1 MRSATPNSPTYASG
15 VLTRGSQA
23 SAPILSLYLEASLY
37 LLLLTSVLTLVSTGK
52 LDIITTIAAP
62 GALVIK
68 GFRKWR
74 GRGPEFTAHAATIGL
89 LIYFAFAPFD
99 YFWARSRASDA
110 PNPALYAAL
119 MTAVHLMLFAMVIR
133 LYSART
139 RRDSLFLAMLSF
151 AVMLSAAVLT
161 VDTKFLICFLVFL
174 ALGIS
179 TFIGL
184 EVARGVDGA
193 ATSAVET
200 SGPRG
205 RKAARSL
212 ALASAFVAVG
222 AMTLGGLLFFI
233 LPRFTAGYF
242 GAYSMKPKLMTGF
255 TETVE
260 LGQIGEIQ
268 KSTAVVM
275 RIKVAGNPER
285 FMSQRWRGIALAR
298 FDGWRWSAAQSE
310 RKRVYANSDGWFFL
324 SNAHDV
330 YASNPLSYRVLL
342 EPVASDAVFVTPG
355 TGIVRGKFSAGSGLG
370 DPARRNYLLVDGASS
385 IFNPFPTYSELSYD
399 AYSQPENSTPAQLR
413 DAGSRYPADIQT
425 TYLQIPDLDSRIP
438 ALAVEATAGA
448 TTPYDKAVALETFL
462 RTHYGY
468 TLDLAGTP
476 GKDPLAH
483 FLFER
488 RAGHCEY
495 FASAMTVMLRT
506 LGIPARYINGFQTG
520 EYNNVGG
527 DFIVRASDA
536 HSWVEAY
543 FPGDGWITFDPTP
556 GGDSSSGGWT
566 ASAGKY
572 WDWLQLK
579 WDEWVIN
586 YDFLHQ
592 VSLAQGAGRG
602 AREWAASTRSRYDRM
617 HDWIIQRMKLWQI
630 NAQNWSGTP
639 FAIALIAAAI
649 VLLAGWKP
657 LHKRLAMWWML
668 RSPASGGLS
677 PKIASEHYAEMLR
690 MLERRGFR
698 KPPGATPL
706 EFANS
711 IPQMELAGPVG
722 NLTDLYQSARFGD
735 ASIEPRRSVEL
746 LREIRQKLS
755 AIGRKHS

>member
-1 MRSATPNSPTYASG
+1 MRSATPHSPSRASSVPAGDSRTNSS
-15 VLTRGSQA
+15 
-23 SAPILSLYLEASLY
+23 ILSMYFEASL
-37 LLLLTSVLTLVSTGK
+37 LLLLLASVLTLVSTGK
-52 LDIITTIAAP
+52 LDIFTTIAAP
-62 GALVIK
+62 VALVIK
-68 GFRKWR
+68 GFRRWR
-74 GRGPEFTAHAATIGL
+74 GRGAELSARAATICFL
-89 LIYFAFAPFD
+89 AYFVFAPFD

-110 PNPALYAAL
+110 PNPQLYAAL
-119 MTAVHLMLFAMVIR
+119 MTAVHLMLFAMIIR

-161 VDTKFLICFLVFL
+161 VDTTFLIFFLVFL

-184 EVARGVDGA
+184 EVERGAEGAVTSQDG
-193 ATSAVET
+193 T
-200 SGPRG
+200 SGARG

-212 ALASAFVAVG
+212 AATSACVAVA
-222 AMTLGGLLFFI
+222 AMTLGGLLFFL

-242 GAYSMKPKLMTGF
+242 GAYALKPKLMTGF

-275 RIKVAGNPER
+275 RIKVAGSPAR
-285 FMSQRWRGIALAR
+285 FMTQRWRGIALAS
-298 FDGWRWSAAQSE
+298 FDGWRWSAVPGD
-310 RKRVYANSDGWFFL
+310 RKRVYANGDGWFFL

-330 YASNPLSYRVLL
+330 YASNPLSYRVFL
-342 EPVASDAVFVTPG
+342 EPVASDAVFVAPG
-355 TGIVRGKFSAGSGLG
+355 AGIVRGKFSSASGLG
-370 DPARRNYLLVDGASS
+370 DPTRRNYLLVDCSGS
-385 IFNPFPTYSELSYD
+385 IFNPFPSYSELSYD
-399 AYSQPENSTPAQLR
+399 AYSQPESATPAELR
-413 DAGSRYPADIQT
+413 AAGTDYPEDIQS
-425 TYLQIPDLDSRIP
+425 TYLQVPVLDPRIS
-438 ALAVEATAGA
+438 ALAVQATAAA
-448 TTPYDKAVALETFL
+448 TTPYDKSVALENYL

-468 TLDLAGTP
+468 TLDLTGSP

-495 FASAMTVMLRT
+495 FASAMTVMLRM

-520 EYNNVGG
+520 EYNNIGD

-543 FPGDGWITFDPTP
+543 FPGSGWITFDPTP
-556 GGDSSSGGWT
+556 SGESGTNGWT
-566 ASAGKY
+566 ASIGKY
-572 WDWLQLK
+572 WDMLTLK

-602 AREWAASTRSRYDRM
+602 AREWASSARARFDRM
-617 HDWIIQRMKLWQI
+617 HDSLVRRMQFWQL
-630 NAQNWSGTP
+630 NAQTWPGTP
-639 FAIALIAAAI
+639 FAIAAIAAALA
-649 VLLAGWKP
+649 LLAGWKP
-657 LHKRLAMWWML
+657 LRKRLQMWWML
-668 RSPASGGLS
+668 RSPAIGGLS
-677 PKIASEHYAEMLR
+677 PKIASQHYAEMLR
-690 MLERRGFR
+690 LLERRGFR
-698 KPPGATPL
+698 KPEGATAL
-706 EFANS
+706 EFATS
-711 IPQMELAGPVG
+711 IPQMELAAPVG
-722 NLTDLYQSARFGD
+722 RLTDLYQSARFGS

-755 AIGRKHS
+755 ELGRKRS

>member
-1 MRSATPNSPTYASG
+1 MRGATPLSPTYASSVPPKG
-15 VLTRGSQA
+15 LQYSA
-23 SAPILSLYLEASLY
+23 SILSLYFEASLY
-37 LLLLTSVLTLVSTGK
+37 LLLLTSILTLVSTGK

-62 GALVIK
+62 VALVIK
-68 GFRKWR
+68 GFRRWR
-74 GRGPEFTAHAATIGL
+74 GRGPEFTAHAATICL
-89 LIYFAFAPFD
+89 LAYFVFAPFD

-161 VDTKFLICFLVFL
+161 VDTKFLIFFLVFL

-179 TFIGL
+179 TFIGF
-184 EVARGVDGA
+184 EVERGAVGA
-193 ATSAVET
+193 AVSSIEATGA
-200 SGPRG
+200 RG

-212 ALASAFVAVG
+212 ALTSAFVAVA
-222 AMTLGGLLFFI
+222 AMTLGGLLFLI

-275 RIKVAGNPER
+275 RIKVAGNPAR

-298 FDGWRWSAAQSE
+298 FDGWRWSAAPGE
-310 RKRVYANSDGWFFL
+310 RKRVYANGDGWFFL

-342 EPVASDAVFVTPG
+342 EPVASDAVFVAPG
-355 TGIVRGKFSAGSGLG
+355 AGIVRGKFSAGSGLG
-370 DPARRNYLLVDGASS
+370 DPARRNYLLVDGAGS
-385 IFNPFPTYSELSYD
+385 IFNPFPSYSELSYD
-399 AYSQPENSTPAQLR
+399 AYSQSEKATPDELR
-413 DAGSRYPADIQT
+413 DAGGDYPEDIQS
-425 TYLQIPDLDSRIP
+425 TYLQIPDLDPRIP
-438 ALAVEATAGA
+438 ALAIEATANA

-468 TLDLAGTP
+468 TLDLTGEP

-520 EYNNVGG
+520 EYNNIGG

-543 FPGDGWITFDPTP
+543 FPGNGWITFDPTP
-556 GGDSSSGGWT
+556 GGDSSSSGWT

-592 VSLAQGAGRG
+592 VSLAQSAGHG
-602 AREWAASTRSRYDRM
+602 AREWAASTRSRFDRM
-617 HDWIIQRMKLWQI
+617 HNSLVLRMKHWQI

-639 FAIALIAAAI
+639 FAIALVAATL

-677 PKIASEHYAEMLR
+677 PKIASEYYSEMLR
-690 MLERRGFR
+690 MLERRGIR
-698 KPPGATPL
+698 KAEGATPL
-706 EFANS
+706 EFVTS
-711 IPQMELAGPVG
+711 IPQMELAAPVG
-722 NLTDLYQSARFGD
+722 RLTDLYQSARFGD
-735 ASIEPRRSVEL
+735 ASVEPRHSVEL
-746 LREIRQKLS
+746 LREIRQRLS

>member
-1 MRSATPNSPTYASG
+1 MRSATPQSPTYVSSVPIKGAQNSAS
-15 VLTRGSQA
+15 V
-23 SAPILSLYLEASLY
+23 LSLYFEASLF

-52 LDIITTIAAP
+52 LDIITTICAP
-62 GALVIK
+62 VALVIK
-68 GFRKWR
+68 GFRRWR
-74 GRGPEFTAHAATIGL
+74 GRGPELSARAATIGL
-89 LIYFAFAPFD
+89 LAYFAFAPFD
-99 YFWARSRASDA
+99 YFWARSRATDA

-133 LYSART
+133 LYTART

-161 VDTKFLICFLVFL
+161 VDTKFLIFFLIFL
-174 ALGIS
+174 TLGIS

-184 EVARGVDGA
+184 EVDRGADGA
-193 ATSAVET
+193 VTSPVESSDT
-200 SGPRG
+200 RG

-212 ALASAFVAVG
+212 ALTSAFVAVA

-275 RIKVAGNPER
+275 RIKVAGDPER

-298 FDGWRWSAAQSE
+298 FDGWRWSAAAGQ

-330 YASNPLSYRVLL
+330 YTSEPLSYRVLL
-342 EPVASDAVFVTPG
+342 EPVASDAVFVAPG
-355 TGIVRGKFSAGSGLG
+355 AGIVRGKFSADSGLG
-370 DPARRNYLLVDGASS
+370 DPARRNYLLVDGAGS

-399 AYSQPENSTPAQLR
+399 AYSRPESATPAQLR
-413 DAGSRYPADIQT
+413 KAGSVYPEDIQSL
-425 TYLQIPDLDSRIP
+425 YLQVPDLDPRIP
-438 ALAVEATAGA
+438 ALAIEATSGA
-448 TTPYDKAVALETFL
+448 MTPYDRAAMLENYL

-468 TLDLAGTP
+468 TLDLSGDP

-495 FASAMTVMLRT
+495 FASAMTIMLRT

-520 EYNNVGG
+520 EYNNIGG

-543 FPGDGWITFDPTP
+543 FPGNGWITFDPTP
-556 GGDSSSGGWT
+556 GGDSSSGGWG

-602 AREWAASTRSRYDRM
+602 AREWAASTRSRFDRM
-617 HDWIIQRMKLWQI
+617 HDGLVRRMRMWQT

-639 FAIALIAAAI
+639 FAIAIIAAAL

-657 LHKRLAMWWML
+657 LHKRLTAWWML
-668 RSPASGGLS
+668 CSPASGGLS

-698 KPPGATPL
+698 KADGTTAL
-706 EFANS
+706 EFATS
-711 IPQMELAGPVG
+711 IPQMELAAPVG
-722 NLTDLYQSARFGD
+722 RLTDLYQSARFGD
-735 ASIEPRRSVEL
+735 ASVEPRRSIEL

-755 AIGRKHS
+755 TLGRKHS